1 MSLATLHKTVCTDID
16 IGTALKEIT
25 SNPHIG
31 DALAFDLLDGR
42 HIECAVTDIDDK
54 AIRFDSVDCLG
65 DDMTYGKV
73 EKWLDRI
80 DHLMPDELR
89 EAIVDTERKHAIDGK
104 KVGRLERLFLPAAS
118 ELFSG
123 DAVLGD
129 DGLYKQMDWYKDRRH
144 RMKMDEHGG
153 DSTAYWTS
161 SQRSGNSSVF
171 CSVYTRRR
179 CGRHRRLQ
187 HMAVRA
193 RLLPNLVNLLLIS
206 PRPLWARHQVNHE

>member
-1 MSLATLHKTVCTDID
+1 MSFATLRKTMCTDVD

-31 DALAFDLLDGR
+31 DVLAFDLLDGR
-42 HIECAVTDIDDK
+42 RIECAVTDIDDK

-89 EAIVDTERKHAIDGK
+89 KAIVDTERKHTINGK
-104 KVGRLERLFLPAAS
+104 KISRLERLFLPAAS

-123 DAVLGD
+123 DSVLGD
-129 DGLYKQMDWYKDRRH
+129 EDLYKQMDWYKDRRH
-144 RMKMDEHGG
+144 RMKMDEHNG

-161 SQRSGNSSVF
+161 SQRTGYSTSFCYVAADGGAASSSASGTWLSAPVCFRIRKS
-171 CSVYTRRR
+171 
-179 CGRHRRLQ
+179 
-187 HMAVRA
+187 
-193 RLLPNLVNLLLIS
+193 
-206 PRPLWARHQVNHE
+206 

>member
-1 MSLATLHKTVCTDID
+1 MSFATLRKTVCTDID

-89 EAIVDTERKHAIDGK
+89 EAIVDTERKHTIDGK
-104 KVGRLERLFLPAAS
+104 KVCRLERLFLPAAS

-129 DGLYKQMDWYKDRRH
+129 NGLYKQMDWYKDRRH
-144 RMKMDEHGG
+144 RMKMDEYDG

-161 SQRSGNSSVF
+161 SQRSGYSSNF
-171 CSVYTRRR
+171 CSVYNY
-179 CGRHRRLQ
+179 GS
-187 HMAVRA
+187 AY
-193 RLLPNLVNLLLIS
+193 PNNASYAWLFAPVCFRIRKS
-206 PRPLWARHQVNHE
+206 

>member
-1 MSLATLHKTVCTDID
+1 MSFATLRKTVCTDID

-89 EAIVDTERKHAIDGK
+89 EAIVDTERKHTIDGK
-104 KVGRLERLFLPAAS
+104 RYAALSAYFCPPRLNCSAGM
-118 ELFSG
+118 LFSATTG
-123 DAVLGD
+123 C
-129 DGLYKQMDWYKDRRH
+129 
-144 RMKMDEHGG
+144 
-153 DSTAYWTS
+153 TS
-161 SQRSGNSSVF
+161 RWIG
-171 CSVYTRRR
+171 TKI
-179 CGRHRRLQ
+179 
-187 HMAVRA
+187 AA
-193 RLLPNLVNLLLIS
+193 I
-206 PRPLWARHQVNHE
+206 A

>member
-1 MSLATLHKTVCTDID
+1 MSFATLRKTMCTDVD

-31 DALAFDLLDGR
+31 DVLAFDLLDGR
-42 HIECAVTDIDDK
+42 RIECAVTDIDDK

-89 EAIVDTERKHAIDGK
+89 KAIVDTERKHTINGK
-104 KVGRLERLFLPAAS
+104 KISRLERLFLPAAS

-123 DAVLGD
+123 DSVLGD
-129 DGLYKQMDWYKDRRH
+129 EDLYKQMDWYKDRRH
-144 RMKMDEHGG
+144 RMKMDEHNG

-161 SQRSGNSSVF
+161 SQRSGYSTLFCNVSSTGYATTTNASLTWLSAPVCF
-171 CSVYTRRR
+171 RIRKS
-179 CGRHRRLQ
+179 
-187 HMAVRA
+187 
-193 RLLPNLVNLLLIS
+193 
-206 PRPLWARHQVNHE
+206 

>member
-1 MSLATLHKTVCTDID
+1 MSFATLRKTVCTDID

-89 EAIVDTERKHAIDGK
+89 EAIVDTERKHTIDGK
-104 KVGRLERLFLPAAS
+104 KVCRLERLFLPAAS

-161 SQRSGNSSVF
+161 SQRSGGSSSF
-171 CSVYTRRR
+171 CSV
-179 CGRHRRLQ
+179 GSGGG
-187 HMAVRA
+187 AG
-193 RLLPNLVNLLLIS
+193 N
-206 PRPLWARHQVNHE
+206 

>member
-1 MSLATLHKTVCTDID
+1 MSFATLRKTMCTDVD

-31 DALAFDLLDGR
+31 DVLAFDLLDGR
-42 HIECAVTDIDDK
+42 RIECAVTDIDDK

-89 EAIVDTERKHAIDGK
+89 KAIVDTERKHTVNGK
-104 KVGRLERLFLPAAS
+104 KISRLERLFLPAAS

-123 DAVLGD
+123 DSVLGD
-129 DGLYKQMDWYKDRRH
+129 EDLYKQMDWYKDRRH
-144 RMKMDEHGG
+144 RMKMDEHNG

-161 SQRSGNSSVF
+161 SQRTGSSTSFCYVGSTGYATNSSASSTWLSAPVCF
-171 CSVYTRRR
+171 RIRKS
-179 CGRHRRLQ
+179 
-187 HMAVRA
+187 
-193 RLLPNLVNLLLIS
+193 
-206 PRPLWARHQVNHE
+206 

>member
-1 MSLATLHKTVCTDID
+1 MSFATLRKTMCTDVD

-31 DALAFDLLDGR
+31 DVLAFDLLDGR
-42 HIECAVTDIDDK
+42 RIECAVTDIDDK

-89 EAIVDTERKHAIDGK
+89 KAIVDTERKHTINGK
-104 KVGRLERLFLPAAS
+104 KISRLERLFLPAAS

-123 DAVLGD
+123 DSVLGD
-129 DGLYKQMDWYKDRRH
+129 EDLYKQMDWYKDRRH
-144 RMKMDEHGG
+144 RMKMDEHNG

-161 SQRSGNSSVF
+161 SQRTGSSATFCYVSSNGSASTTSASGTWLSAPVCFRIRKS
-171 CSVYTRRR
+171 
-179 CGRHRRLQ
+179 
-187 HMAVRA
+187 
-193 RLLPNLVNLLLIS
+193 
-206 PRPLWARHQVNHE
+206 

>member
-1 MSLATLHKTVCTDID
+1 MSFATLRKTVCTDID

-89 EAIVDTERKHAIDGK
+89 KAIVDTERKHTIDGK
-104 KVGRLERLFLPAAS
+104 KVCRLERLFLPAAS

-153 DSTAYWTS
+153 DSTGGSLPLPPATPPTS
-161 SQRSGNSSVF
+161 A
-171 CSVYTRRR
+171 
-179 CGRHRRLQ
+179 
-187 HMAVRA
+187 M
-193 RLLPNLVNLLLIS
+193 
-206 PRPLWARHQVNHE
+206 